1 MITYPRSTEPGKS
14 PVLRLI
20 GVGNAGVNIADR
32 IAARSPIAL
41 ETVAANSDRQ
51 SVSSSVAASK
61 VAIGPMATHGLGAGG
76 DPDMALEAARESMQ
90 ELKNCVAG
98 ADVVFLCAGLGGGT
112 GSATVPVLAKLARES
127 GAFVAAV
134 VTSPFEFEGRRRA
147 AQARQAL
154 VETGNSVDALVHFE
168 NDRMSE
174 LGAAKADAAEAFA
187 ACDQVIFQAVCALAR
202 LAIERGPVPVPLADL
217 LAVLR
222 GPGHC
227 LFACGESSG
236 PNRAQEALESALGSP
251 LMDRGRSLRECGRL
265 LVHVSGP
272 PSMGFAEVT
281 NVMNG
286 ISAHASPD
294 AILNLGVGT
303 SGSDSGSLV
312 VTVIGR
318 TGRHEK
324 PAAAEQPAAFE
335 APRRAV
341 QPEPAK
347 APEPAPLLDSPV
359 QPTAAQPQKV
369 KQDFLPLEP
378 MSRGRFDKIEPTI
391 VEGEDLDVPTFLRMK
406 LKR

>member
-1 MITYPRSTEPGKS
+1 
-14 PVLRLI
+14 
-20 GVGNAGVNIADR
+20 
-32 IAARSPIAL
+32 
-41 ETVAANSDRQ
+41 
-51 SVSSSVAASK
+51 
-61 VAIGPMATHGLGAGG
+61 
-76 DPDMALEAARESMQ
+76 
-90 ELKNCVAG
+90 
-98 ADVVFLCAGLGGGT
+98 
-112 GSATVPVLAKLARES
+112 
-127 GAFVAAV
+127 
-134 VTSPFEFEGRRRA
+134 
-147 AQARQAL
+147 
-154 VETGNSVDALVHFE
+154 
-168 NDRMSE
+168 
-174 LGAAKADAAEAFA
+174 
-187 ACDQVIFQAVCALAR
+187 
-202 LAIERGPVPVPLADL
+202 
-217 LAVLR
+217 
-222 GPGHC
+222 
-227 LFACGESSG
+227 
-236 PNRAQEALESALGSP
+236 
-251 LMDRGRSLRECGRL
+251 MDRGRSHRECGRL

-359 QPTAAQPQKV
+359 QPTSAQPQKV